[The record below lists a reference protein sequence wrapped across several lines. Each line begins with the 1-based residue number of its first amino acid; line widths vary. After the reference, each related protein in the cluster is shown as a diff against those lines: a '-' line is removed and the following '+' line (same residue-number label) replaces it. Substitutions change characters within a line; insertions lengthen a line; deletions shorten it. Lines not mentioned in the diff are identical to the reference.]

1 MKDAMF
7 KNEYAK
13 AFVART
19 PEGEAVGLC
28 LVGALPRVTS

>member
-28 LVGALPRVTS
+28 LVRAHIGG

>member
-19 PEGEAVGLC
+19 HDGEAVGLC
-28 LVGALPRVTS
+28 LVGDITTAAS